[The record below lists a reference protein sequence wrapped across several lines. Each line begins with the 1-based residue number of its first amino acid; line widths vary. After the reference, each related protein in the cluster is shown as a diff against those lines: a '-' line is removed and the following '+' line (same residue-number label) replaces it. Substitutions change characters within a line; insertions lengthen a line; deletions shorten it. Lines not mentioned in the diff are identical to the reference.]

1 MIIEA
6 RGKYYTR
13 LNREIKQTR
22 GRSVTVRG
30 VLGQRYL
37 GTGAEGKALTVFG
50 TLGNA
55 LGAYLNGTDIT
66 VYGNVQD
73 AVGDTMDSGDIVVH
87 GSAGDTLGYGMRG
100 GSIYVQGDA
109 GYRVGIHMKAY
120 REKHPTIV
128 IGGKVGAFLGEY
140 QAGGTIVVLGIGCGG
155 AVPMGPYCGTGM
167 HGGEMFIRCDAAP
180 QSLPAQVE
188 AERCGEEDLARLAP
202 LIKRYC
208 DTFEADPGRF
218 AGKPFYK
225 LTPSAGNPY
234 NNLYTTY

>member
-50 TLGNA
+50 TPGNA

-87 GSAGDTLGYGMRG
+87 GSAGDTLGYGMR
-100 GSIYVQGDA
+100 
-109 GYRVGIHMKAY
+109 
-120 REKHPTIV
+120 
-128 IGGKVGAFLGEY
+128 
-140 QAGGTIVVLGIGCGG
+140 GGTIVVLGIGCGG

>member
-13 LNREIKQTR
+13 LNQEIKQTR
-22 GRSVTVRG
+22 GRNVTVRG

-37 GTGAEGKALTVFG
+37 GTGTEGKALTVFG
-50 TLGNA
+50 TPGNA

-66 VYGNVQD
+66 VYSNVQD
-73 AVGDTMDSGDIVVH
+73 AVGDTMDSGD
-87 GSAGDTLGYGMRG
+87 
-100 GSIYVQGDA
+100 
-109 GYRVGIHMKAY
+109 
-120 REKHPTIV
+120 
-128 IGGKVGAFLGEY
+128 
-140 QAGGTIVVLGIGCGG
+140 IVVLGIGCGG

-180 QSLPAQVE
+180 ESLPAQVE
-188 AERCGEEDLARLAP
+188 AERCGEKDLARLAP

-234 NNLYTTY
+234 NNLYATY

>member
-50 TLGNA
+50 TPGNA

-188 AERCGEEDLARLAP
+188 AERCGEEDLCL
-202 LIKRYC
+202 
-208 DTFEADPGRF
+208 
-218 AGKPFYK
+218 
-225 LTPSAGNPY
+225 
-234 NNLYTTY
+234 LYTSDAADEL

>member
-50 TLGNA
+50 TPGNA

-73 AVGDTMDSGDIVVH
+73 AVDDTMDSGDIVVH
-87 GSAGDTLGYGMRG
+87 GSAGDTLGYGMR
-100 GSIYVQGDA
+100 
-109 GYRVGIHMKAY
+109 
-120 REKHPTIV
+120 
-128 IGGKVGAFLGEY
+128 
-140 QAGGTIVVLGIGCGG
+140 GGTIVVLGIGCGG